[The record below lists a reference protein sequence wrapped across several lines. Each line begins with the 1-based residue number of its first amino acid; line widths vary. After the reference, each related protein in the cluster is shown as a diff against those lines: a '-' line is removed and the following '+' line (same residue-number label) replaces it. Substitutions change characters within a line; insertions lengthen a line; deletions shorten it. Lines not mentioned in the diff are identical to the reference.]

1 MLIPATLLALMLTA
15 PLPGPQ
21 DPAPQEPPP
30 APPTAQAASPTLTL
44 GEFVIKV
51 ATTLKLQAPAGG
63 FTPESAAWAL
73 VGKGV
78 KVRPELNT
86 PLTEQDAVSVLV
98 GLGYKIRTVT
108 PSRVM
113 TQDRVNIL
121 IETFLTASP

>member
-1 MLIPATLLALMLTA
+1 MLIPATFLALALA
-15 PLPGPQ
+15 GPLPGPLQ
-21 DPAPQEPPP
+21 DPTPQEPAAP
-30 APPTAQAASPTLTL
+30 AAPATSPTLTL
-44 GEFVIKV
+44 GEFVVKV
-51 ATTLKLQAPAGG
+51 ATTLKLAAPAGG

-78 KVRPELNT
+78 KVRPELGT
-86 PLTEQDAVSVLV
+86 PLTEQDAVTVLV
-98 GLGYKIRTVT
+98 GLGYKIRTMT